1 MKRLVVV
8 KSAAPRRTISDI
20 RSARRRTAESKV
32 VHLRAWTGHNV
43 VRFPRRR
50 DEDPTPVA

>member
-1 MKRLVVV
+1 M

-20 RSARRRTAESKV
+20 RSARRRRTAESKV